1 MEEDINY
8 LDKMV
13 KEYKQFGDLA
23 NPEFEDTDRIYNA
36 LENLLEKYKQLEKE
50 NKELKNNI
58 LLESKPFIL
67 DCIPKSKI
75 KEKIEELREIMLDTQ
90 TKYKGTYALL
100 DEWRN
105 AKAQENILIRLL
117 EEE

>member
-1 MEEDINY
+1 
-8 LDKMV
+8 
-13 KEYKQFGDLA
+13 
-23 NPEFEDTDRIYNA
+23 
-36 LENLLEKYKQLEKE
+36 
-50 NKELKNNI
+50 
-58 LLESKPFIL
+58 
-67 DCIPKSKI
+67 
-75 KEKIEELREIMLDTQ
+75 MLDTQ